1 MSPGVREDGSIAQK
15 YAHFS
20 AIPAILYDT
29 EAKVLGVYACRIKV
43 NEGESRD

>member
-1 MSPGVREDGSIAQK
+1 MSPGVREDGIIAQK

-29 EAKVLGVYACRIKV
+29 EAMVLGVYACRIKV